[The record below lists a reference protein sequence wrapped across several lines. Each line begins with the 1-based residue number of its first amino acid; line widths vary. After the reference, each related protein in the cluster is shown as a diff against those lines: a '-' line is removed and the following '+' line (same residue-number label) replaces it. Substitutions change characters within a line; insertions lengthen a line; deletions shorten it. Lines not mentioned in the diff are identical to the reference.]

1 MLIFPASRASVG
13 STPSTPGE
21 EMAITLDHH
30 LPPRTGWA
38 GIVPRGQRLRVV
50 EVDGGQIGDF
60 VVFNAANLRER
71 FDQART
77 KANQGRLLITKGHVL
92 YSKSNN
98 VLMSIT

>member
-38 GIVPRGQRLRVV
+38 GVVPRGQRLRIL
-50 EVDGGQIGDF
+50 EEDAGQLGDF
-60 VVFNAANLRER
+60 VVFNADPLREP
-71 FDQART
+71 FDTGRT
-77 KANQGRLLITKGHVL
+77 QANQGPSFTTHCPHLHPHINT
-92 YSKSNN
+92 S
-98 VLMSIT
+98 